1 MLSGLV
7 PDELWALFRRV
18 VPPAEVKRPQGGG
31 RRRSG
36 DREALAAII
45 FVATSGCTWRQ
56 LPPVFGPA
64 WQTVYRR
71 FAQWSRDPVWARPYR
86 VVLDELGARGELAWS
101 RCAIDS
107 VSIRAVKGMLT
118 GPNPTDRGKSG
129 TNIHLLTD
137 RNGLP
142 LSLGISGAN
151 MHDSQALEP
160 LVRGIPPIR
169 SRRGPR
175 RRLPAKLHADKDY
188 DYKHLRRWL
197 RSRGI
202 PHRIARKGIEPS
214 QRLGRHRWV
223 VERTVSWLGGCRRLH
238 RRYER
243 KPEHFLAFVGIAA
256 ALICHRRLTT

>member
-1 MLSGLV
+1 MTDLVERLV
-7 PDELWALFRRV
+7 PNELWVLIRRV
-18 VPPAEVKRPQGGG
+18 VPPTEAIGPQSGG

-56 LPPVFGPA
+56 LPPVFGRS

-71 FAQWSRDPVWARPYR
+71 FAQWSRTRVWARLHR
-86 VVLDELGARGELAWS
+86 VILDGLGARGELDWS

-107 VSIRAVKGMLT
+107 VSIRAVKGASET
-118 GPNPTDRGKSG
+118 GPKPT
-129 TNIHLLTD
+129 
-137 RNGLP
+137 GLP

-151 MHDSQALEP
+151 THDSQSLEP

-169 SRRGPR
+169 SRRGPG
-175 RRLPAKLHADKDY
+175 RRLPAKLHADKGCDY
-188 DYKHLRRWL
+188 DHLRRWL
-197 RSRGI
+197 RKRGI
-202 PHRIARKGIEPS
+202 RHRIARKGIGSS

-223 VERTVSWLGGCRRLH
+223 VERTASWLVGCSRLH

-243 KPEHFLAFVGIAA
+243 KAEHSLAFAGIAA
-256 ALICHRRLTT
+256 ALICNRGLVRVDGQEQSA